1 MAVIPFRR
9 PPSRRSFA
17 RPVEPPAALSGG
29 SPATSRPVPDVF
41 EDRQRMQQNWAALVA
56 VVVLLGLGVW
66 LIDRLQAYSR
76 AIACIEFGHRNC
88 MPLST
93 DLPK

>member
-29 SPATSRPVPDVF
+29 SPATSSPVPDVF
-41 EDRQRMQQNWAALVA
+41 EDRRRMQQNWAALAV
-56 VVVLLGLGVW
+56 VVVLLALGVW

-76 AIACIEFGHRNC
+76 TLACIESGHRNC

-93 DLPK
+93 GQPR